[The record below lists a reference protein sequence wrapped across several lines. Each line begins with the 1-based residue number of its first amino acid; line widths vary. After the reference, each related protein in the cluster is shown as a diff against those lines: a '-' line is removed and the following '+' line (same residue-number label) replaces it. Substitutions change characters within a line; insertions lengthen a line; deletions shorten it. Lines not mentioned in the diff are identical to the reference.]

1 METKCRFSCWHSLQ
15 VYRRV
20 CMYAFWYVLS
30 IQLLYNELF
39 SCLSISFWPK
49 SLLPTWF
56 ILYTLE
62 GDRSICQP
70 PVSMCHRF
78 DGYMVMLVT
87 SFLPV
92 SFVCGLPLAECCN
105 VNVKHP
111 VVSGDWHRC
120 CDSNGETSILH
131 WKVLTFPPACRYIYG
146 WFISTV
152 HCYLCRYWIFNI
164 DLLHIHSVYVYTL
177 IFTVQWEINTWGQV
191 KVSCVSLQSTMLNLT
206 VTSIYI
212 ENRWEQVLQSVT

>member
-1 METKCRFSCWHSLQ
+1 MLTQLF
-15 VYRRV
+15 V
-20 CMYAFWYVLS
+20 CMRFDTYC
-30 IQLLYNELF
+30 LF
-39 SCLSISFWPK
+39 SYCIMSFLVVFP
-49 SLLPTWF
+49 L
-56 ILYTLE
+56 
-62 GDRSICQP
+62 
-70 PVSMCHRF
+70 RF
-78 DGYMVMLVT
+78 DLIVSCQHGLYYIHWKVIDQSVNHLFQCVTILTGYMVMLVT

-164 DLLHIHSVYVYTL
+164 DLLHIHAVYIYTL
-177 IFTVQWEINTWGQV
+177 MFTVQWEINTWGQV

-212 ENRWEQVLQSVT
+212 ENRWVQVLQSVT